1 MNNPRPKAIRASNAV
16 KVNTAGWGGNQE
28 ESGKRSG
35 KTTLPIFDAALHTP
49 RVFMANFFPPF
60 QLPVFDASVFSK
72 F

>member
-35 KTTLPIFDAALHTP
+35 KTTLPDSDAL
-49 RVFMANFFPPF
+49 FFAGVAAKPTTRF
-60 QLPVFDASVFSK
+60 
-72 F
+72 